1 MTSAMAKA
9 PWLEPKWLEQPW
21 KSNVAFS
28 ITRRSCV
35 EGGFGKKAGCIWTAT
50 YVATYVRKYV
60 RTYLYATFKYVYVR
74 ASPYVVHVR
83 PYLKKK
89 KQTSRGAR
97 ASGPAWARGGAS
109 ACPFTPVRGLLVR
122 LSLSKW
128 GPPLA
133 DDSCGCFLV
142 SIVLFCVRNLD
153 PTDVRSPGL
162 KSLRACHPYSR
173 PKPVHA

>member
-1 MTSAMAKA
+1 MARA
-9 PWLEPKWLEQPW
+9 TMEIQRGFLYYEAFLCGGRVW
-21 KSNVAFS
+21 KEGGVHLDSNV
-28 ITRRSCV
+28 RGHVR
-35 EGGFGKKAGCIWTAT
+35 
-50 YVATYVRKYV
+50 TYVRTYVSTYERTV
-60 RTYLYATFKYVYVR
+60 RTYLYATFKYVRTYVR
-74 ASPYVVHVR
+74 TYTYVRHHMWCTSVR
-83 PYLKKK
+83 TEKKK

-142 SIVLFCVRNLD
+142 SIVLFCVR
-153 PTDVRSPGL
+153 T
-162 KSLRACHPYSR
+162 
-173 PKPVHA
+173 

>member
-1 MTSAMAKA
+1 MEIQRGFLYSEAF
-9 PWLEPKWLEQPW
+9 LCGGRVW
-21 KSNVAFS
+21 KEGGVHLDSNV
-28 ITRRSCV
+28 RGHVR
-35 EGGFGKKAGCIWTAT
+35 
-50 YVATYVRKYV
+50 TYVRTYVSTYERTV
-60 RTYLYATFKYVYVR
+60 RTYLYATFKYVRIRTCVTICG
-74 ASPYVVHVR
+74 AR
-83 PYLKKK
+83 PSVPKKRK
-89 KQTSRGAR
+89 NKRPGGAR

-153 PTDVRSPGL
+153 PTDVRSSGL
-162 KSLRACHPYSR
+162 KPLRACHPSSR